1 MECHSFRL
9 SNGLF
14 SFSPNGLFAAFCN
27 QQRLTVCLISDFQPI
42 RVIQC
47 SEIVEVG
54 LLYSQLHLTVLFFN
68 LSSHFNQA
76 NRMEH

>member
-27 QQRLTVCLISDFQPI
+27 QQKLTVCLISDFQPI

-54 LLYSQLHLTVLFFN
+54 LLYSQLDSTVFF
-68 LSSHFNQA
+68 
-76 NRMEH
+76 